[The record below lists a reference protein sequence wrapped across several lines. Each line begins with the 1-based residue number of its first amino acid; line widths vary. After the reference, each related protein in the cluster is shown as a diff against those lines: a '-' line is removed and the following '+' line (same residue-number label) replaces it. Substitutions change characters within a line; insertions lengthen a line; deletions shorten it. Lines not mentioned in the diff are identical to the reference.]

1 MTAPRIIEIYSPNSS
16 SSPSFHSLSHSH
28 SLTLSLEPIAMQK
41 LIAHP
46 FLNGKTAIVTGG
58 SGVIGKSIANALVR
72 SGCKVFITGRNGG
85 KLDDAK
91 RDLAASLGDLSK
103 NVFTFVGDVC
113 NEGSVSDLFDTVE
126 KESQQG
132 CDLLINNAGI
142 NTIGQIENLSA
153 DDFTRVM
160 AVNVVGPFTC
170 AREAIK
176 RMKEREESGGRIIN
190 IGSLSAISPR
200 PDSIPYT
207 TSKFAL
213 LGLTKSLALD
223 ARQYNIAVG
232 IIHPGNVVST
242 LLTPEMI
249 EERGRLE
256 GFIHADEVASSVTT
270 MASMPYGTN
279 IFELTLMP
287 TKQPFVGRG

>member
-1 MTAPRIIEIYSPNSS
+1 M
-16 SSPSFHSLSHSH
+16 LSRWFSIL
-28 SLTLSLEPIAMQK
+28 LTLISRNTMNPQ
-41 LIAHP
+41 P
-46 FLNGKTAIVTGG
+46 FLKGKTAIVTGG
-58 SGVIGKSIANALVR
+58 SGVIGNSITKALVR
-72 SGCKVFITGRNGG
+72 SGCRVFITGRNAER
-85 KLDDAK
+85 LSDAK
-91 RDLAASLGDLSK
+91 VDLASSLGDMSR

-113 NEGSVSDLFDTVE
+113 DEESVSNLFDAVE

-142 NTIGQIENLSA
+142 NAVGSIENLSV

-160 AVNVVGPFTC
+160 AVNVAGPFTC
-170 AREAIK
+170 AREAIR
-176 RMKEREESGGRIIN
+176 RMKKREHGGRIIN

-223 ARQYNIAVG
+223 ASQYNIAVG

-242 LLTPEMI
+242 LLTPETI
-249 EERGRLE
+249 EERGKLE
-256 GFIHADEVASSVTT
+256 GFIEADEVAASVMA
-270 MASMPYGTN
+270 MASMPYTTN
-279 IFELTLMP
+279 ILELTVMP
-287 TKQPFVGRG
+287 TKQPFIGRG